1 MYAQTLIIALMSMLN
16 VLALAS
22 PLTTNV
28 KRDDDFVTCLN
39 ICSGENK
46 LCLNTAANNTTEV
59 AGVAYSW

>member
-28 KRDDDFVTCLN
+28 KRDDDFITCLGT
-39 ICSGENK
+39 CSGENK
-46 LCLNTAANNTTEV
+46 LCLNIAASNTAEV
-59 AGVAYSW
+59 AGVVYSW